1 MHTMCSP
8 THNAAPITT
17 CYLPAN
23 LPPNE
28 PTDRHQVPSQQS
40 NRTRD
45 PMQIKSLA
53 TCLKTYVTFFF
64 LSPGFTLRRRVPY
77 AYPNDVSPPFPPPSP
92 HPLSF
97 TIAST
102 ARGRAASPVVDLVR
116 RGMRC
121 RSRVYHRQ
129 RARPRRWCICGQ
141 STWGHSGCEGQERG
155 RRVLRVG
162 RATESRGTRRIRFLG
177 ARARSIR

>member
-1 MHTMCSP
+1 MCSP

-17 CYLPAN
+17 SYPPAN
-23 LPPNE
+23 LPPSE
-28 PTDRHQVPSQQS
+28 PTDRHQVPSHQS

-53 TCLKTYVTFFF
+53 TCLKRYVTFFF
-64 LSPGFTLRRRVPY
+64 LSPGFTLRKRGTVCITQRHLTPI
-77 AYPNDVSPPFPPPSP
+77 PP
-92 HPLSF
+92 PLSF

-102 ARGRAASPVVDLVR
+102 ARGPAASPVVGLVR

-129 RARPRRWCICGQ
+129 RARPRRWCIYGQ
-141 STWGHSGCEGQERG
+141 STWGHSGCKGQERG

-177 ARARSIR
+177 ARARFVL

>member
-17 CYLPAN
+17 GYPPAN
-23 LPPNE
+23 HPPSE
-28 PTDRHQVPSQQS
+28 LTERHQVPSHQS
-40 NRTRD
+40 NRTRG

-64 LSPGFTLRRRVPY
+64 LSPGFTLRRRVTVCI
-77 AYPNDVSPPFPPPSP
+77 PNDVLTPIFFSPL

-102 ARGRAASPVVDLVR
+102 ARGRAASPFVDLVGR
-116 RGMRC
+116 SMRC

-129 RARPRRWCICGQ
+129 RARPRRWCIYGQ
-141 STWGHSGCEGQERG
+141 STWGHSGCKGQERG

-177 ARARSIR
+177 A